1 LGAERNWAQC
11 NPCSNYVQY
20 NEKHR
25 KNPQRWRP
33 QMSTPRQESPTPP
46 QQAKTENKSPGV
58 HQRGLSL
65 VVAILFPV
73 VPIRPVVAI
82 LPVVSIPPVVAIL
95 PLVFCLIC
103 VD

>member
-1 LGAERNWAQC
+1 
-11 NPCSNYVQY
+11 
-20 NEKHR
+20 
-25 KNPQRWRP
+25 
-33 QMSTPRQESPTPP
+33 MSTPRQESPTPP

-73 VPIRPVVAI
+73 VAIRVAVVAI
-82 LPVVSIPPVVAIL
+82 LPVVSIPSVVAIL
-95 PLVFCLIC
+95 PLVVCLIC